1 MKILKKLLCCLF
13 ALTLSGAILYA
24 DILCSFPSE
33 ITMYQN
39 QHHKSSLGAGV
50 SIGNIPQDICTSQN
64 SKTVTPLKLGYYDAT
79 LKIADTI
86 PFRRIR
92 INVAEQ
98 KSICASGAL
107 IGLRIYNKG
116 LIVTNLAP
124 IRCGG
129 AEISPAQNAGIL
141 PGDIILEINGKL
153 PKSGDNVSS
162 LITDST
168 TLTLRRGSTV
178 LKIPVKPARDDTTG
192 EIKLGIWV
200 RDSTAGVGTL
210 TYFDPGTNRYGALGH
225 GINDSDTGIMFE
237 VGSGTIEKSRV
248 VSVKKGQRGSPGE
261 ICGSFSSQENL
272 LGSVT
277 KNCEAGIFGS
287 MFPDSH
293 PQGTSLPIGVMS
305 QVETGDATILSTVDG
320 SIKEYKISILRAM
333 PFGSATKGLAIEIT
347 DEVLLQ
353 KTGGII
359 QGMSG
364 SPIIQNGRIIGAV
377 THVLVNDPTRG
388 YGIFIENM
396 LAEAE
401 KIK

>member
-1 MKILKKLLCCLF
+1 MKIFRKFFCCLF
-13 ALTLSGAILYA
+13 ALALSGMLLYA

-39 QHHKSSLGAGV
+39 QRHKSNLGAGV
-50 SIGNIPQDICTSQN
+50 TISNIPEDLCTSKN
-64 SKTVTPLKLGYYDAT
+64 ERTVTPAKLGYYDAT

-92 INVAEQ
+92 INVSEQ
-98 KSICASGAL
+98 KNIYASGAL

-124 IRCGG
+124 ITCGG
-129 AEISPAQNAGIL
+129 AQISPAQNAGVL

-153 PKSGDNVSS
+153 PKTGDNVSA
-162 LITDST
+162 LITDNT

-178 LKIPVKPARDDTTG
+178 LKIPVEPARDDTTG

-210 TYFDPGTNRYGALGH
+210 TYFDPFTNTYGALGH

-237 VGSGTIEKSRV
+237 VGNGTIEKSRV

-261 ICGSFSSQENL
+261 ICGSFSSQENIF
-272 LGSVT
+272 GSVT
-277 KNCEAGIFGS
+277 KNCEAGIFGN
-287 MFPDSH
+287 MFPNLQ
-293 PQGTSLPIGVMS
+293 PEGTSLPIGVMS
-305 QVETGDATILSTVDG
+305 QVETGDAAILSTVDG

-347 DEVLLQ
+347 DEVLLE

-364 SPIIQNGRIIGAV
+364 SPIIQNGKIIGAV

-396 LAEAE
+396 LKEAG
-401 KIK
+401 